1 MLRSESETLA
11 QILSECPPVR
21 TEEVTLGDAGGR
33 VLSETRLATIPL
45 PLFDNSVMDG
55 YAVQA
60 ADAQTGA
67 ELKVI
72 GEQAAGLDRQ
82 LQLGSG
88 EAIRIFTGAPIPV
101 GADAVVM
108 QEDCDRI
115 GDRVRVRVGVKSGE
129 FIRRQGEDL
138 ARGQKI
144 GQPGQVL
151 TAARLAV
158 FASQGIES
166 TKVSVRPR
174 VALIA
179 TGSELRS
186 GSAPLG
192 PGEIYE
198 TNRLM
203 LAELVRQTGAVPT
216 SFPIVP
222 DDRAAQAEALQ
233 RGLESDVV
241 IISGG
246 ASVGDKDLVKAVLA
260 DLGVELRLWRV
271 AIKPG
276 KPFLYGRRNET
287 LIFGLPGNPVSA
299 YVTYFVFVRPL
310 LFRLQGRV
318 DFEEKR
324 VVLTAAADVHNKG
337 DRPHYLRV
345 KIDGHRFWPVGRQ
358 ESHALFGLAQASGL
372 VRLDPQSSL
381 AEGQAAE
388 VIWLE

>member
-11 QILSECPPVR
+11 QILSECPAVR
-21 TEEVTLGDAGGR
+21 SEEVVLTDAGGR
-33 VLSETRLATIPL
+33 VLAETRLATIPL
-45 PLFDNSVMDG
+45 PLFDNSMMDG
-55 YAVQA
+55 YAVRSV
-60 ADAQTGA
+60 DAQTGA

-72 GEQAAGLDRQ
+72 GEQAAGLDEQ
-82 LQLGSG
+82 LQLGPG

-101 GADAVVM
+101 GADAVIM
-108 QEDCDRI
+108 QEDCDQT

-144 GQPGQVL
+144 GEPGQAL

-158 FASQGIES
+158 FASQGIGS
-166 TKVSVRPR
+166 AKVSMRPR
-174 VALIA
+174 VALVA

-203 LAELVRQTGAVPT
+203 LAELVRQTGATPT
-216 SFPIVP
+216 LFPIVS
-222 DDRAAQAEALQ
+222 DNRALQ
-233 RGLESDVV
+233 ADALRRALRYEVV

-246 ASVGDKDLVKAVLA
+246 ASVGDKDLVKNVLA
-260 DLGVELRLWRV
+260 DLGVNLRLWRV

-276 KPFLYGRRNET
+276 KPFLYGRRDET

-310 LFRLQGRV
+310 LLRLQGRV
-318 DFEEKR
+318 DYGEKR
-324 VVLTAAADVHNKG
+324 AVLTAASDVYNKG
-337 DRPHYLRV
+337 DRPHYVRV
-345 KIDGHRFWPVGRQ
+345 KIDGQRFWPVGRQ
-358 ESHALFGLAQASGL
+358 ESHALFGLAQANGL

-381 AEGQAAE
+381 TECQQAE

>member
-11 QILSECPPVR
+11 QILSECPAVR
-21 TEEVTLGDAGGR
+21 SEEVALADAGGR
-33 VLSETRLATIPL
+33 VLAETRLATIPL
-45 PLFDNSVMDG
+45 PLFDNSMMDG
-55 YAVQA
+55 YAVRSV
-60 ADAQTGA
+60 DAQTGA

-72 GEQAAGLDRQ
+72 GEQAAGLDEQ
-82 LQLGSG
+82 LQLGPG

-101 GADAVVM
+101 GADAVIM
-108 QEDCDRI
+108 QEDCDQT

-144 GQPGQVL
+144 GEPGQAL

-158 FASQGIES
+158 FASQGIGS
-166 TKVSVRPR
+166 AKVSMRPR
-174 VALIA
+174 VALVA

-203 LAELVRQTGAVPT
+203 LAELLRQTGATPT
-216 SFPIVP
+216 LFPIVP
-222 DDRAAQAEALQ
+222 DDRALQANAL
-233 RGLESDVV
+233 RRALEYDVV

-246 ASVGDKDLVKAVLA
+246 ASVGDKDLVKIVLA
-260 DLGVELRLWRV
+260 DLGVDLRLWRV

-276 KPFLYGRRNET
+276 KPFLYGRRDET

-310 LFRLQGRV
+310 LLRLQGRV
-318 DFEEKR
+318 DYGEKR
-324 VVLTAAADVHNKG
+324 AVLTAASDVYNKG
-337 DRPHYLRV
+337 DRPHYVRV
-345 KIDGHRFWPVGRQ
+345 KIDGQRFWPVGRQ
-358 ESHALFGLAQASGL
+358 ESHALFGLAQANGL

-381 AEGQAAE
+381 TECQQAE

>member
-1 MLRSESETLA
+1 M
-11 QILSECPPVR
+11 
-21 TEEVTLGDAGGR
+21 
-33 VLSETRLATIPL
+33 
-45 PLFDNSVMDG
+45 MDG
-55 YAVQA
+55 YAVRSV
-60 ADAQTGA
+60 DAQTGA

-72 GEQAAGLDRQ
+72 GEQAAGLDEQ
-82 LQLGSG
+82 LQLGPG

-101 GADAVVM
+101 GADAVIM
-108 QEDCDRI
+108 QEDCDQT

-144 GQPGQVL
+144 GEPGQAL

-158 FASQGIES
+158 FASQGIGS
-166 TKVSVRPR
+166 AKVSMRPR
-174 VALIA
+174 VALVA

-203 LAELVRQTGAVPT
+203 LAELVRQTGATPT
-216 SFPIVP
+216 LFPIVS
-222 DDRAAQAEALQ
+222 DDRALQADAL
-233 RGLESDVV
+233 RRALRYEVV

-246 ASVGDKDLVKAVLA
+246 ASVGDKDLVKNVLA
-260 DLGVELRLWRV
+260 DLGVNLRLWRV

-276 KPFLYGRRNET
+276 KPFLYGRRDET

-310 LFRLQGRV
+310 LSRLQGRV
-318 DFEEKR
+318 DDGEKR
-324 VVLTAAADVHNKG
+324 AVLTAASDVYNKG
-337 DRPHYLRV
+337 DRPHYVRV
-345 KIDGHRFWPVGRQ
+345 KIDGQRFWPVGRQ
-358 ESHALFGLAQASGL
+358 ESHALFGLAQANGL

-381 AEGQAAE
+381 TEGQQAE

>member
-11 QILSECPPVR
+11 QILSECPAAR
-21 TEEVTLGDAGGR
+21 SEEVTLEDAGRR
-33 VLSETRLATIPL
+33 VLAETRLATIPL

-55 YAVQA
+55 YAVRA
-60 ADAQTGA
+60 ADARTGA
-67 ELKVI
+67 ELQVI
-72 GEQAAGLDRQ
+72 GEQAAGLDQ
-82 LQLGSG
+82 KLQLGSG
-88 EAIRIFTGAPIPV
+88 EAIRIFTGAPIPA
-101 GADAVVM
+101 GADAVIM

-138 ARGQKI
+138 AWGQKI
-144 GQPGQVL
+144 GEPGQVL

-158 FASQGIES
+158 FASQGIGS
-166 TKVSVRPR
+166 AKVSVQPR
-174 VALIA
+174 VALVA

-222 DDRAAQAEALQ
+222 DDRALQADALRQ
-233 RGLESDVV
+233 ALESDVV

-260 DLGVELRLWRV
+260 DLGVDLRLWRV

-310 LFRLQGRV
+310 LLRLQGRV
-318 DFEEKR
+318 DFDEKR
-324 VVLTAAADVHNKG
+324 VVLTAAADVRNKG

-345 KIDGHRFWPVGRQ
+345 KIEGQRFWPVGRQ
-358 ESHALFGLAQASGL
+358 ESHALFGLAQANGL
-372 VRLDPQSSL
+372 VRLGPLSSL
-381 AEGQAAE
+381 AEGQPAE

>member
-11 QILSECPPVR
+11 QILSECPAVR
-21 TEEVTLGDAGGR
+21 SEEVVLTDAGGR
-33 VLSETRLATIPL
+33 VLAETRLATIPL
-45 PLFDNSVMDG
+45 PLFDNSMMDG
-55 YAVQA
+55 YAVRSV
-60 ADAQTGA
+60 DAQTGA

-72 GEQAAGLDRQ
+72 GEQAAGLDEQ
-82 LQLGSG
+82 LQLGPG

-101 GADAVVM
+101 GADAVIM
-108 QEDCDRI
+108 QEDCDQT

-144 GQPGQVL
+144 GEPGQAL

-158 FASQGIES
+158 FASQGIGS
-166 TKVSVRPR
+166 AKVSMRPR
-174 VALIA
+174 VALVA

-203 LAELVRQTGAVPT
+203 LAELVRQTGATPT
-216 SFPIVP
+216 LFPIVS
-222 DDRAAQAEALQ
+222 DDRALQADAL
-233 RGLESDVV
+233 RRALEYDVV

-246 ASVGDKDLVKAVLA
+246 ASVGDKDLVKIVLA
-260 DLGVELRLWRV
+260 DLGVDLRLWRV

-276 KPFLYGRRNET
+276 KPFLYGRRDET

-310 LFRLQGRV
+310 LLRLQGRV
-318 DFEEKR
+318 DYGEKR
-324 VVLTAAADVHNKG
+324 AVLTAASDVYNKG
-337 DRPHYLRV
+337 DRPHYVRV
-345 KIDGHRFWPVGRQ
+345 KIDGQRFWPVGRQ
-358 ESHALFGLAQASGL
+358 ESHALFGLAQANGL

-381 AEGQAAE
+381 TECQQAE

>member
-11 QILSECPPVR
+11 QILSECPAVR
-21 TEEVTLGDAGGR
+21 SEEVVLTDAGGR
-33 VLSETRLATIPL
+33 VLAETRLATIPL
-45 PLFDNSVMDG
+45 PLFDNSMMDG
-55 YAVQA
+55 YAVRSV
-60 ADAQTGA
+60 DAQTGA

-72 GEQAAGLDRQ
+72 GEQAAGLDEQ
-82 LQLGSG
+82 LQLGPG

-101 GADAVVM
+101 GADAVIM
-108 QEDCDRI
+108 QEDCDQT

-144 GQPGQVL
+144 GEPGQAL

-158 FASQGIES
+158 FASQGIGS
-166 TKVSVRPR
+166 AKVSMRPR
-174 VALIA
+174 VALVA

-203 LAELVRQTGAVPT
+203 LAELVRQTGATPT
-216 SFPIVP
+216 LFPIVP
-222 DDRAAQAEALQ
+222 DDRALQANAL
-233 RGLESDVV
+233 RRALEYDVV

-246 ASVGDKDLVKAVLA
+246 ASVGDKDLVKIVLA
-260 DLGVELRLWRV
+260 DLGVDLRLWRV

-276 KPFLYGRRNET
+276 KPFLYGRRDET

-310 LFRLQGRV
+310 LLRLQGRV
-318 DFEEKR
+318 DYGEKR
-324 VVLTAAADVHNKG
+324 AVLTAASDVYNKG
-337 DRPHYLRV
+337 DRPHYVRV
-345 KIDGHRFWPVGRQ
+345 KIDGQRFWPVGRQ
-358 ESHALFGLAQASGL
+358 ESHALFGLAQANGL

-381 AEGQAAE
+381 TECQQAE

>member
-11 QILSECPPVR
+11 QILSECPAVR
-21 TEEVTLGDAGGR
+21 SEEVVLTDAGGR
-33 VLSETRLATIPL
+33 VLAETRLATIPL
-45 PLFDNSVMDG
+45 PLFDNSMMDG
-55 YAVQA
+55 YAVRSV
-60 ADAQTGA
+60 DAQTGA

-72 GEQAAGLDRQ
+72 GEQAAGLDEQ
-82 LQLGSG
+82 LQLGPG

-101 GADAVVM
+101 GADAVIM
-108 QEDCDRI
+108 QEDCDQT

-144 GQPGQVL
+144 GEPGQAL

-158 FASQGIES
+158 FASQGIGS
-166 TKVSVRPR
+166 AKVSMRPR
-174 VALIA
+174 VALVA

-203 LAELVRQTGAVPT
+203 LAELLRQTGATPT
-216 SFPIVP
+216 LFPIVP
-222 DDRAAQAEALQ
+222 DDRALQANAL
-233 RGLESDVV
+233 RRALEYDVV

-246 ASVGDKDLVKAVLA
+246 ASVGDKDLVKIVLA
-260 DLGVELRLWRV
+260 DLGVDLRLWRV

-276 KPFLYGRRNET
+276 KPFLYGRRDET

-310 LFRLQGRV
+310 LLRLQGRV
-318 DFEEKR
+318 DYGEKR
-324 VVLTAAADVHNKG
+324 AVLTAASDVYNKG
-337 DRPHYLRV
+337 DRPHYVRV
-345 KIDGHRFWPVGRQ
+345 KIDGQRFWPVGRQ
-358 ESHALFGLAQASGL
+358 ESHALFGLAQANGL

-381 AEGQAAE
+381 TEGQQAE